1 MVIVDMLPHHWAEV
15 KQIYLDGIATGQ
27 ATFNTDAPSWEEWD
41 KAHLS
46 TCRFVALNGET
57 VCGWAALTPVSSRC
71 VYQGVA
77 EESVYVAQD
86 ARGQGLGHQLL
97 SHVISESEKAGIW
110 TLQAGIFPENE
121 ASVKL
126 HEKVG
131 FRIVGRRERLAKHYG
146 VWRDVYFLERRS
158 AVIGND

>member
-1 MVIVDMLPHHWAEV
+1 MVIEDMLPQHWAEV

-41 KAHLS
+41 KAHLT
-46 TCRFVALNGET
+46 TCRFVALDGDK

-71 VYQGVA
+71 VYGGVA
-77 EESVYVAQD
+77 EESVYIAQD
-86 ARGQGLGHQLL
+86 CRGMGLGLQLL
-97 SHVISESEKAGIW
+97 SHLITESEKAGFW

-131 FRIVGRRERLAKHYG
+131 FRIVGTRQRLAKHYG
-146 VWRDVYFLERRS
+146 VWRDVYLLERRS
-158 AVIGND
+158 STVGLD